1 MIYVSVNVNQTPAD
15 RMPGSRQQRSGSGRT
30 AVDFMDGFFVQYSDD
45 LSPIS
50 LLMAM
55 SQTLKLE
62 RNSP

>member
-55 SQTLKLE
+55 
-62 RNSP
+62 